1 MKPERFRPVVDRPTN
16 IEIFKKLLA
25 GAAMTRRLAL
35 VQTSARHLDAAGRA
49 TFHGRST
56 SVSGPARRRSALPS
70 RAKSGRH
77 CFITTDPPV
86 WQSLSDVAV
95 AAHI

>member
-1 MKPERFRPVVDRPTN
+1 MPA
-16 IEIFKKLLA
+16 L
-25 GAAMTRRLAL
+25 GHSRRIDTTASM
-35 VQTSARHLDAAGRA
+35 SARPQKAA
-49 TFHGRST
+49 
-56 SVSGPARRRSALPS
+56 VLLRRSALPLW
-70 RAKSGRH
+70 AKSGRQ